1 MKKIFLTL
9 VAISISILT
18 FSQGFIWNDKV
29 KKELES
35 TFQEIETNTRS
46 YYPSSYSLDR
56 YTPYV
61 LHQGESG
68 MCVAYALANCRTII
82 YAKNRNLSGKD
93 EISDNSFSPFFLYYQ
108 VKGKNDNK
116 CELGLSPADA
126 LMSIMDGGI
135 AQIYDVEYPD
145 YWPFTNKQLCTYYPP
160 SYSTDKN
167 NASRY
172 KIDEPRTFNE
182 GLSTSEKISAL
193 KYEISS
199 GNPIFFGMDPFPGS
213 LWASIGVNT
222 WNPESSVQC
231 MGVTQTEY
239 QCERQVKYD
248 GYCYQHKNQI
258 EGVMGH
264 AMVIIAYDNDMY
276 GGAFQILNSYGTG
289 WGNNGK
295 IWIRYNDVIKYSVL
309 FYSISRKYETS
320 SFGMPSAKNIPLTND
335 SIDNFGSPSFIEN
348 GLEPPWSQYLK
359 QE

>member
-18 FSQGFIWNDKV
+18 FSQGLIWNDEV

-46 YYPSSYSLDR
+46 YYPSSYSLER
-56 YTPYV
+56 YTPYA
-61 LHQGESG
+61 LHQGESA

-82 YAKNRNLSGKD
+82 YAKNKRLTGKD
-93 EISDNSFSPFFLYYQ
+93 DITENSFSPFFLYYQ
-108 VKGKNDNK
+108 TKGETDNK
-116 CELGLSPADA
+116 CVLGIVPTNA
-126 LMSIMDGGI
+126 LMSLWEEGI
-135 AQIYDVEYPD
+135 AKIYNVEYPN
-145 YWPFTNKQLCTYYPP
+145 YWPFTNKELCTYYPP
-160 SYSTDKN
+160 TYSTDKY
-167 NASRY
+167 NALRY
-172 KIDEPRTFNE
+172 IVDEPRTFNA
-182 GLSTSEKISAL
+182 GLSTSEKISAI
-193 KYEISS
+193 KYELSS

-213 LWASIGVNT
+213 LWASRGVNT

-231 MGVTQTEY
+231 MGVTQRGY

-248 GYCYQHKNQI
+248 GYCYQHKNKE
-258 EGVMGH
+258 EGSMGH
-264 AMVIIAYDNDMY
+264 AMVIIAYDDDMY
-276 GGAFQILNSYGTG
+276 GGAFQILNSYGTE

-320 SFGMPSAKNIPLTND
+320 SFGKSSAKNIPLTND

-348 GLEPPWSQYLK
+348 DLEPPWMKYLK